1 MASRKN
7 PDTTKKSK
15 KKDAQAE
22 KKPVGKRRDA
32 EGNWIGDDGLDMTP
46 ARKRLHHLFD
56 AYFIWGIILALA
68 AVVFLVLSY
77 FQGAQYQT
85 WELVASGGNQFNGW
99 DTALLMRYETVFLL
113 LSGVVFILANF
124 FGFAWLYDRK
134 PDTRLRVA
142 LIALIAVSAVYF
154 LLAVV
159 RVGTPAGL
167 ADQHPAGGYRPGHP
181 AAGAG
186 RPVSPAGEQE
196 KEGSESRQVVW
207 RSPPQAFTGCEWPG
221 IAPSAQWAGIP

>member
-159 RVGTPAGL
+159 RVGTPEPGSLINILLAAIAL
-167 ADQHPAGGYRPGHP
+167 ATLPQARADQYHLQANKKKK
-181 AAGAG
+181 AAKA
-186 RPVSPAGEQE
+186 A
-196 KEGSESRQVVW
+196 K
-207 RSPPQAFTGCEWPG
+207 
-221 IAPSAQWAGIP
+221 